1 MPGKDGPPGL
11 PGPPGQR
18 GQPGLHGAVG
28 PPGRSFTEA
37 EVKELCINVIR
48 GKNMLVILQKYFN
61 FNLNIYQAIIII
73 FT

>member
-28 PPGRSFTEA
+28 PPGRTFTEA

-48 GKNMLVILQKYFN
+48 GKKNPLAKF
-61 FNLNIYQAIIII
+61 
-73 FT
+73 

>member
-28 PPGRSFTEA
+28 PPGRTFTEA

-48 GKNMLVILQKYFN
+48 GKKNPLAKFQYFLTLEAETTN
-61 FNLNIYQAIIII
+61 N
-73 FT
+73 

>member
-18 GQPGLHGAVG
+18 GQPGMHGAVG
-28 PPGRSFTEA
+28 PPGRTFTEA

-48 GKNMLVILQKYFN
+48 GKIKMIHSYFLA
-61 FNLNIYQAIIII
+61 F
-73 FT
+73 